1 MNENVNKA
9 LEIDTLINSKY
20 LIKRVISIGNIGITY
35 LVEYQKLLYIVK
47 EFFPV
52 DVYIRDIDKKN
63 IVRRY
68 PTKNRKKE
76 DVFKRNFISEGT
88 ILKILDLECVPKYI
102 EEFNENGTNYIV
114 IEYIEGID
122 LKEWS
127 RQNKTET
134 KKKFEILEKIAMSL
148 EEIHEK
154 GIIHRDIKPSNIL
167 IDNKNRVYL
176 IDFGS
181 SICKEKEEE
190 KEIFIS
196 EGYSAIEMYSKLSNQ
211 DERVDI
217 YSFGGVI
224 YSVFTEKQP
233 VDSSKRIIEDQMK
246 EIVNSNSNLSY
257 VTKKLILKMMEMKM
271 QKRVKR
277 MKIIRRI
284 INIQKNLTF

>member
-1 MNENVNKA
+1 MSENVNKA

-114 IEYIEGID
+114 MEYIEGID

-277 MKIIRRI
+277 IKIIRQI

>member
-1 MNENVNKA
+1 MSENVNKA

-114 IEYIEGID
+114 MEYIEGID

-217 YSFGGVI
+217 YSLGGVI

-257 VTKKLILKMMEMKM
+257 ITKKLILKMMEMKM

-277 MKIIRRI
+277 MKIIRRV

>member
-1 MNENVNKA
+1 MSENVNKA
-9 LEIDTLINSKY
+9 LEVDTLINSKY

-76 DVFKRNFISEGT
+76 DVFKRNFILEAT

-114 IEYIEGID
+114 MEYIEGID

-217 YSFGGVI
+217 YSLGGVI

>member
-1 MNENVNKA
+1 MSENVNKA

-52 DVYIRDIDKKN
+52 DLYIRDIDKKN
-63 IVRRY
+63 IVKRY

-114 IEYIEGID
+114 MEYIEGID

>member
-1 MNENVNKA
+1 MSENVNKA

-52 DVYIRDIDKKN
+52 DLYIRDIDKKN
-63 IVRRY
+63 IVKRY

-114 IEYIEGID
+114 MEYIEGID

-277 MKIIRRI
+277 IKIIRQI

>member
-1 MNENVNKA
+1 MSENVNKA

-35 LVEYQKLLYIVK
+35 LVDYQKLLYIVK

-76 DVFKRNFISEGT
+76 DVFKRNFISEAT

-114 IEYIEGID
+114 MEYIEGID

-246 EIVNSNSNLSY
+246 EIVNSSSNLSY

>member
-1 MNENVNKA
+1 MSENVNKA

-76 DVFKRNFISEGT
+76 DVFKRNFISEAT

-114 IEYIEGID
+114 MEYIEGID

-127 RQNKTET
+127 RPNKTET
-134 KKKFEILEKIAMSL
+134 KKKFEILEKIAISL

-167 IDNKNRVYL
+167 IDNTNRVYL

-217 YSFGGVI
+217 YSLGGVI

-246 EIVNSNSNLSY
+246 EIVNSSSNLSY

-277 MKIIRRI
+277 IKIIRRI

>member
-1 MNENVNKA
+1 MSENVNKA

-76 DVFKRNFISEGT
+76 DVFKRNFISEAT

-114 IEYIEGID
+114 MEYIEGID

-134 KKKFEILEKIAMSL
+134 KKKFEILEKIAISL

-154 GIIHRDIKPSNIL
+154 GIMHRDIKPSNIL
-167 IDNKNRVYL
+167 IDNTNRVYL

-217 YSFGGVI
+217 YSLGGVI
-224 YSVFTEKQP
+224 YSVFTGKQP

-246 EIVNSNSNLSY
+246 EIVNSSSNLSY

-277 MKIIRRI
+277 IKIIRRI

>member
-1 MNENVNKA
+1 MSENVNKA
-9 LEIDTLINSKY
+9 LEVDTLINSKY

-76 DVFKRNFISEGT
+76 DVFKRNFISEAT

-114 IEYIEGID
+114 MEYIEGID

-217 YSFGGVI
+217 YSLGGVI

-246 EIVNSNSNLSY
+246 EIVNSSSNLSY

>member
-114 IEYIEGID
+114 MEYIEGID

-277 MKIIRRI
+277 IKIIRQI

>member
-1 MNENVNKA
+1 MSENVNKA

-114 IEYIEGID
+114 MEYIEGID

>member
-1 MNENVNKA
+1 MSENVNKA

-35 LVEYQKLLYIVK
+35 LVDYQKLLYIVK

-114 IEYIEGID
+114 MEYIEGID

-217 YSFGGVI
+217 YSLGGVI

-246 EIVNSNSNLSY
+246 EIVNSSSNLSY

>member
-1 MNENVNKA
+1 MSENVNKA
-9 LEIDTLINSKY
+9 LEVDTLINSKY

-76 DVFKRNFISEGT
+76 DVFKRNFILEAT

-114 IEYIEGID
+114 MEYIEGID

-127 RQNKTET
+127 RQNKTEI

-217 YSFGGVI
+217 YSLGGVI
-224 YSVFTEKQP
+224 YSIFTGKQP

-277 MKIIRRI
+277 IKIIRQI

>member
-1 MNENVNKA
+1 MSENVNKA

-114 IEYIEGID
+114 MEYIEGID

-217 YSFGGVI
+217 YSLGGVI

>member
-1 MNENVNKA
+1 MSENVNKA
-9 LEIDTLINSKY
+9 LEVDTLINSKY

-76 DVFKRNFISEGT
+76 DVFKRNFISEAT

-114 IEYIEGID
+114 MEYIEGID

>member
-1 MNENVNKA
+1 MSENVNKA
-9 LEIDTLINSKY
+9 LEVDTLINSKY

-76 DVFKRNFISEGT
+76 DVFKRNFILEAT

-114 IEYIEGID
+114 MEYIEGID

-217 YSFGGVI
+217 YSLGGVI

-246 EIVNSNSNLSY
+246 EIVNSSSNLSY

>member
-1 MNENVNKA
+1 MSENVNKA
-9 LEIDTLINSKY
+9 LEVDTLINSKY

-114 IEYIEGID
+114 MEYIEGID

-217 YSFGGVI
+217 YSLGGVI

>member
-1 MNENVNKA
+1 MSENVNKA
-9 LEIDTLINSKY
+9 LEVDTLINSKY

-76 DVFKRNFISEGT
+76 DVFKRNFISEAT

-114 IEYIEGID
+114 MEYIEGID

-148 EEIHEK
+148 EEVHKK
-154 GIIHRDIKPSNIL
+154 GIIHRDIKPSNII
-167 IDNKNRVYL
+167 IDNTNRVYL

-217 YSFGGVI
+217 YSLGGVI

-233 VDSSKRIIEDQMK
+233 VDSSKRIIEDQMEK
-246 EIVNSNSNLSY
+246 IVNSNSNLSY

-277 MKIIRRI
+277 IKIIKRI

>member
-1 MNENVNKA
+1 MSENVNKA

-20 LIKRVISIGNIGITY
+20 LIKRVISIGHIGITY
-35 LVEYQKLLYIVK
+35 LVEYKKLLYIVK

-52 DVYIRDIDKKN
+52 GVYIRDIDKKN

-88 ILKILDLECVPKYI
+88 ILKILDLECAPKYI

-114 IEYIEGID
+114 MEYIEGID

-148 EEIHEK
+148 EEVHKK

-167 IDNKNRVYL
+167 IDNTNRVYL

-181 SICKEKEEE
+181 SICKGKEEE

-217 YSFGGVI
+217 YSLGGVI
-224 YSVFTEKQP
+224 YSIFTGKQP

-277 MKIIRRI
+277 IKIIRQI